1 MAEATVTEV
10 PVIKEVREKRVV
22 LSLSEREAG
31 TLATILCKIAGS
43 ETYGPRGYSQRIHE
57 ALKRAGF
64 QYDLQPEYDLIDRRD
79 YGSGFT
85 FNPYPERLSHLRP
98 SVNQETISK

>member
-1 MAEATVTEV
+1 MAEATVGLVTVVREV
-10 PVIKEVREKRVV
+10 TEKRVT
-22 LSLSEREAG
+22 LSLTEREAG
-31 TLATILCKIAGS
+31 TLAAILCKIAGS
-43 ETYGPRGYSQRIHE
+43 ETNSPRGYSQRIHE

-64 QYDLQPEYDLIDRRD
+64 QYDLQPEYDLIDRRE

-98 SVNQETISK
+98 SVNQETTR